1 MAERRNYGI
10 TELRVFG
17 EIPSPAFAAT
27 SDATVRRLF
36 PPALPPTGI
45 CPRCA
50 TDPATPP
57 RLAAHEHFGPTAE
70 RLPSTGN
77 WRNDHPRQHRV
88 HIVGRHHQAGAF
100 FLDFCADGEVKIHP
114 RHRAAP
120 CLQLSPDP
128 LRATF
133 LHRPVAPH
141 ILVSRCVVTREP
153 CRAGID
159 SASLGCSRYRGN
171 TLRFRRH
178 RRLLRTGGL
187 AHIPCCPPAH
197 ANWRR

>member
-1 MAERRNYGI
+1 M
-10 TELRVFG
+10 TELRNSECSGKFLAQHLQQQAMPQCGVYFPQLCRQPG
-17 EIPSPAFAAT
+17 FVHAAQ
-27 SDATVRRLF
+27 L
-36 PPALPPTGI
+36 I
-45 CPRCA
+45 QQH
-50 TDPATPP
+50 PP
-57 RLAAHEHFGPTAE
+57 RLAAHEHFGPTAG
-70 RLPSTGN
+70 RRPSTGN

-114 RHRAAP
+114 IHRAAP

-128 LRATF
+128 LRTTF
-133 LHRPVAPH
+133 IHQPVAPH

-159 SASLGCSRYRGN
+159 SASFGCSRYHGN

-197 ANWRR
+197 ANWRQ